1 MAGAFSSYFQT
12 AIGNWLK
19 NTVFPTAPANLYVA
33 LYTAAPGEASAS
45 GTEVAGGSYARQAI
59 SVATGSWA
67 APSASGNAQQ
77 TSNSNAVAFPTAT
90 ATWGTVV
97 GWALYDAL
105 TGGNE
110 LYYGALTSNQT
121 VNSGGT
127 ASFAAGQLVIQ
138 VGAITTNAMSTYLS
152 QAIINW
158 MRGTTFPTTPTN
170 FYVALYTA
178 NPGPASASGTEV
190 TGGSYARQAIAPST
204 GWSAL
209 GTSGTA
215 TTISNSGSIPYPTAT
230 ASWGTVTGWAVYDAA
245 TVGNEIL
252 YGALTASQV
261 VSSGNTPSFAAGQIA
276 AQID

>member
-1 MAGAFSSYFQT
+1 MAGAFSAYFQT
-12 AIGNWLK
+12 AIGNWFK
-19 NTVFPTAPANLYVA
+19 GTAFPTAPANLYVA

-45 GTEVAGGSYARQAI
+45 GTEVTGGAYGRQPV
-59 SVATGSWA
+59 SVAAGSWA

-77 TSNSNAVAFPTAT
+77 TSNSGAISFPTAT

-97 GWALYDAL
+97 GWALYDAV
-105 TGGNE
+105 TAGNE
-110 LYYGALTSNQT
+110 VYYGALTSNQT

-138 VGAITTNAMSTYLS
+138 VGALGTNAMSTYLA

-158 MRGTTFPTTPTN
+158 MRGTAFPATPTN
-170 FYVALYTA
+170 FYAALYTA
-178 NPGPASASGTEV
+178 NPGPANASGTEV
-190 TGGSYARQAIAPST
+190 TGGSYARQAIAPAS

-215 TTISNSGSIPYPTAT
+215 TTISNANSIPYPTAT
-230 ASWGTVTGWAVYDAA
+230 AGWGTVTGWAVYDAA
-245 TVGNEIL
+245 TAGNEIL